1 MNQQAPPQALP
12 QAPPQALPPL
22 YKANAPFNKIYK
34 ISAIVMLTVVLSI
47 IGLPWI
53 LLGKQVPI
61 WISIAWHKT
70 ALKILNI
77 RVNIHGKK
85 IQSRKSGMFCSNHLS
100 YLDIMVLGSVIG
112 GRFVSRA
119 DVRHWPFIGYL
130 ARRQGTIF
138 IERNK
143 KHAEKHIT
151 MLGNALNKSLPL
163 IVFAEG
169 TSTDGVTVLPMK
181 STLFQP
187 LISNTQAQTD
197 SVKSIPIQPVTIS
210 YKKHGGL
217 PMGRVYEP
225 LCAWY
230 GDMDLASHLSEFLA
244 LGAIEVEVIFH
255 PTTSIENFD
264 GNRKLLAENLHQT
277 IKQGLTKLRQYRL

>member
-1 MNQQAPPQALP
+1 MKHQS
-12 QAPPQALPPL
+12 LPPL
-22 YKANAPFNKIYK
+22 YEARAPFKKFYK
-34 ISAIVMLTVVLSI
+34 LASILLLTLALSI

-53 LLGKQVPI
+53 ILGKQVPI
-61 WISIAWHKT
+61 WVSLAWHKT
-70 ALKILNI
+70 ALKILGM
-77 RVNIHGKK
+77 RVKIHGEK
-85 IQSRKSGMFCSNHLS
+85 IPHRQSGMFCSNHLS

-119 DVRHWPFIGYL
+119 DVRHWPLLGYL
-130 ARRQGTIF
+130 AKRQGTIF

-143 KHAEKHIT
+143 KHAEQHIT
-151 MLGNALNKSLPL
+151 MLGKALHKPIPL

-169 TSTDGVTVLPMK
+169 TSSNGVKVLPMK

-187 LISNTQAQTD
+187 LTLPTD
-197 SVKSIPIQPVTIS
+197 SESQIPIQAITIS
-210 YKKHGGL
+210 YKKHCGL
-217 PMGRVYEP
+217 PMGRIYEP

-244 LGAIEVEVIFH
+244 LGAIDIEVIFH

-264 GNRKLLAENLHQT
+264 GNRKLLAEHLHTQ
-277 IKQGLTKLRQYRL
+277 IKHGLTAIRQYRF